1 MKALKTLK
9 RIVVEFA
16 RTPQLLDEIREG
28 LANQS
33 ELLNRNLQDLIGH
46 LGNGLQ
52 DPGNI
57 GRTDDHGSAQGG
69 GGKPQLTVTPLEDI
83 PYLKI
88 DLSAPGNP
96 VGEIVASPEFARTD
110 RYFSDN
116 PAAARSLVSGAS
128 QALLFNLVRNLA
140 PHHVIEIG
148 TFKGGTS
155 EAIGRALHA
164 NGGGLLHT
172 IGPFDSGIFLPFY
185 RAWPEALRD
194 RVRFY
199 SVDSMA
205 FFMRMQKNLIQPSLV
220 FVDGNHDYEFALFD
234 ILAATRC
241 VAPGGFV
248 VVDNVSQAGPYY
260 AAVDFLASH
269 PEWLDC
275 ATRSIQWDPVKAYD
289 GERTRILNTDL
300 MVLRAPMAHVIGAR
314 PRCFGEVILPQP
326 VVKGV
331 EVRIAAS
338 KPGTL
343 HAQCVLRG
351 FSPTQNV
358 EATEMTSVPIDGTG
372 DRIFAA
378 FAKPL
383 ALSGD
388 FDQYRAEAWLT
399 FIGEGYLSQSAA
411 PKIM

>member
-1 MKALKTLK
+1 MKALRTLK
-9 RIVVEFA
+9 RIIGDFG
-16 RTPQLLDEIREG
+16 RTPHLLEEIREG

-33 ELLNRNLQDLIGH
+33 ELLNRKLQDIID
-46 LGNGLQ
+46 GNGPRSLG
-52 DPGNI
+52 DIN
-57 GRTDDHGSAQGG
+57 RTPHGPALGAVGENQTIAALS
-69 GGKPQLTVTPLEDI
+69 DI
-83 PYLKI
+83 PYPKV

-96 VGEIVASPEFARTD
+96 IEGLVSSPEFLHTE

-128 QALLFNLVRNLA
+128 QALLFTLVRNLA
-140 PHHVIEIG
+140 PDHVIEIG

-172 IGPFDSGIFLPFY
+172 IGPFDSGIFLPIY

-234 ILAATRC
+234 ILAAARC
-241 VAPGGFV
+241 LAPGGFV
-248 VVDNVSQAGPYY
+248 VVDNISQAGPYY
-260 AAVDFLASH
+260 AAADFLASH

-275 ATRSIQWDPVKAYD
+275 AARSSQWDPAKAYD
-289 GERTRILNTDL
+289 GERTRVSNTDL
-300 MVLRAPMAHVIGAR
+300 MVLRAPPAHVIGAR
-314 PRCFGEVILPQP
+314 PHCFGEVILQQR

-331 EVRIAAS
+331 EISIAAS

-343 HAQCVLRG
+343 YVQCVLRG

-358 EATEMTSVPIDGTG
+358 EATEMTSVRVDGAG
-372 DRIFAA
+372 DRIFAE
-378 FAKPL
+378 FEKPL
-383 ALSGD
+383 ALNGD
-388 FDQYRAEAWLT
+388 FVQYRAEAWLT
-399 FIGEGYLSQSAA
+399 FIGEGNLLQSVA
-411 PKIM
+411 PKII

>member
-9 RIVVEFA
+9 RVIVEFA

-33 ELLNRNLQDLIGH
+33 ELLNRNLEDLIER
-46 LGNGLQ
+46 LGSQG
-52 DPGNI
+52 PGSVDRTDRQ
-57 GRTDDHGSAQGG
+57 GRTRGG
-69 GGKPQLTVTPLEDI
+69 AGELPQTIAPLEDI
-83 PYLKI
+83 PYPKV
-88 DLSAPGNP
+88 DLSTPGNP
-96 VGEIVASPEFARTD
+96 VGEMVSSPEFARTE

-128 QALLFNLVRNLA
+128 QALLFTLVRNLA
-140 PHHVIEIG
+140 ARHVIEIG
-148 TFKGGTS
+148 TFKGGTT

-172 IGPFDSGIFLPFY
+172 IGPFDSGIFLPLY

-194 RVRFY
+194 RVRYY

-205 FFMRMQKNLIQPSLV
+205 FFMRIQKNLIQPSLV

-234 ILAATRC
+234 ILAAARC

-260 AAVDFLASH
+260 AAIDFLTSH
-269 PEWLDC
+269 PEWIDC
-275 ATRSIQWDPVKAYD
+275 AARSIQWDPAKAYD
-289 GERTRILNTDL
+289 GERTRISNTDL

-326 VVKGV
+326 VIKGV

-338 KPGTL
+338 KPGML
-343 HAQCVLRG
+343 YVQCVLRG

-372 DRIFAA
+372 DRIVAT

-383 ALSGD
+383 ALNGD
-388 FDQYRAEAWLT
+388 FVQYRAEAWLT

-411 PKIM
+411 PKFM

>member
-1 MKALKTLK
+1 LGIHG
-9 RIVVEFA
+9 RNG
-16 RTPQLLDEIREG
+16 REPT
-28 LANQS
+28 Q
-33 ELLNRNLQDLIGH
+33 
-46 LGNGLQ
+46 
-52 DPGNI
+52 
-57 GRTDDHGSAQGG
+57 
-69 GGKPQLTVTPLEDI
+69 
-83 PYLKI
+83 
-88 DLSAPGNP
+88 AP
-96 VGEIVASPEFARTD
+96 
-110 RYFSDN
+110 
-116 PAAARSLVSGAS
+116 
-128 QALLFNLVRNLA
+128 
-140 PHHVIEIG
+140 
-148 TFKGGTS
+148 KGGTS

-164 NGGGLLHT
+164 NGGGILHT

-234 ILAATRC
+234 ILAAARC

-275 ATRSIQWDPVKAYD
+275 AARSFHWDPAKAYD
-289 GERTRILNTDL
+289 GERTRISNTDL

-314 PRCFGEVILPQP
+314 PRCFGDVILPQP

-331 EVRIAAS
+331 EIQIAAS

-343 HAQCVLRG
+343 YVQCVLRG

-358 EATEMTSVPIDGTG
+358 EATEMTSLPIEGG
-372 DRIFAA
+372 GGRIFAA

-383 ALSGD
+383 VLDGG
-388 FDQYRAEAWLT
+388 FTQYRAEAWLT
-399 FIGEGYLSQSAA
+399 FVGEGYLTQSAA
-411 PKIM
+411 PKII